1 MPSNESR
8 QPSSSKPEAAREHVE
23 RHYRAIGIPALA
35 AAAHMVSLPEKPK
48 DGAKREL
55 PAILRDE
62 TIAA

>member
-8 QPSSSKPEAAREHVE
+8 QPSSSKPQAAREHVE

-35 AAAHMVSLPEKPK
+35 AAAHMVSRPDKSKESV
-48 DGAKREL
+48 RHEL

-62 TIAA
+62 SLAA